1 MQRVIPEDFPAPLGL
16 CCLLSQDCTWLPFS
30 ICGGHLCG
38 RRVYG
43 KAGAPAPTMGSHVV
57 LSYCFT
63 SSSGP
68 SAIACLFLLILL
80 RFLVASAWVGTGDLS
95 SAASPSCTQFFCVI
109 ALRYAKQQWLL
120 LFCFQKDRNPDPS
133 ITLYPMQKLQESDIF
148 SFFLFF
154 LNYGSIQSCV
164 GYFSGVSCNSRVI
177 LSALFL
183 VKYLCISVYTLWITY
198 NAQAQSKYVVLSS

>member
-1 MQRVIPEDFPAPLGL
+1 
-16 CCLLSQDCTWLPFS
+16 
-30 ICGGHLCG
+30 
-38 RRVYG
+38 
-43 KAGAPAPTMGSHVV
+43 MGSHVV

-80 RFLVASAWVGTGDLS
+80 RFLIASAWVGTGDLS

-148 SFFLFF
+148 SFFFFFFLITEAYRVVLDTFLVSLAIAMLFSLLYFWWGIYAYLCTHCELHITHRHRVNMWFYF
-154 LNYGSIQSCV
+154 LNYLKQ
-164 GYFSGVSCNSRVI
+164 
-177 LSALFL
+177 
-183 VKYLCISVYTLWITY
+183 
-198 NAQAQSKYVVLSS
+198 